1 MGHSISFTV
10 TNNQAFCLKTVTV
23 PGLVEH
29 PVAKEDGKTHAALQ
43 PATDGREYYSQ

>member
-29 PVAKEDGKTHAALQ
+29 PVAKEDGKTHAAQQ